1 MEIWVGTTTMEN
13 SIVEKKLKVELLQDT
28 AIPLLGTDP
37 NKLKAGTQ
45 RDIFRAMF
53 IAALF
58 IHNSQEVEATR
69 MSINWWTNEQN
80 VIYTYNGI
88 LFKLKKERNL
98 AHATWMD
105 IEDILLSEIS

>member
-1 MEIWVGTTTMEN
+1 MNWYNHYGKQC
-13 SIVEKKLKVELLQDT
+13 SSKKLKVELLQDT

-45 RDIFRAMF
+45 RDVFKAMF

-69 MSINWWTNEQN
+69 CPSIGEQMN
-80 VIYTYNGI
+80 
-88 LFKLKKERNL
+88 K
-98 AHATWMD
+98 M
-105 IEDILLSEIS
+105 